1 MSSDPMQQ
9 FRTTCARVGEAARN
23 AGLTLAKA
31 SSGHSLVISK
41 GGNSVAFP
49 IVTDDRDWRDTT
61 PEEALYAVIL
71 DTNAW
76 VSAKLDPDTLASLQA
91 DAAQKSEIPLMD
103 TDRKADLD
111 RLRQLVTVVGDVNT
125 VKTLWTAAG
134 FDGAALS
141 GAGIS

>member
-1 MSSDPMQQ
+1 MQQ

-31 SSGHSLVISK
+31 PTGHSLVISK
-41 GGNSVAFP
+41 DGKSVSFP
-49 IVTDDRDWRDTT
+49 IVTDDRDWRETS

-76 VSAKLDPDTLASLQA
+76 ASANTDPSMVASLQA
-91 DAAQKSEIPLMD
+91 DAVQKSEVPLID

-111 RLRQLVTVVGDVNT
+111 RLRELISVAGDTTT
-125 VKTLWTAAG
+125 VKTLWIAAG

>member
-1 MSSDPMQQ
+1 
-9 FRTTCARVGEAARN
+9 
-23 AGLTLAKA
+23 
-31 SSGHSLVISK
+31 VISK
-41 GGNSVAFP
+41 DGKSVSFP
-49 IVTDDRDWRDTT
+49 IVTDDRDWRETS

-76 VSAKLDPDTLASLQA
+76 ASANTDPSMVASLQA
-91 DAAQKSEIPLMD
+91 DAVQKSEVPLID

-111 RLRQLVTVVGDVNT
+111 RLRELISVAGDTTT
-125 VKTLWTAAG
+125 VKTLWIAAG